1 MNLLEEL
8 VQDLKKENLLDGN
21 DYLHFNIKRDS
32 GLSQFSNPYTTGYL
46 EKGTVI
52 SSHSSP
58 EIALEKEARYSVSSF
73 HPDNTMIPTNR
84 RIRIIKKN
92 SKFTRVCNCCKT
104 DVFIFDAFC
113 PNCNERLIGNFL
125 YYSFFV
131 VSALMI
137 GFMIFIMAT
146 SNPY

>member
-8 VQDLKKENLLDGN
+8 VQDLKKDNLLDGN

-52 SSHSSP
+52 SSHSAP
-58 EIALEKEARYSVSSF
+58 EIILEKEPRYSVSAIQI
-73 HPDNTMIPTNR
+73 DNNMPQTIR

-92 SKFTRVCNCCKT
+92 SKFSRICTCCQA
-104 DVFIFDAFC
+104 DVFILDAFC

-125 YYSFFV
+125 YYSFFI

-137 GFMIFIMAT
+137 GFMVFFMAT

>member
-1 MNLLEEL
+1 MNLLEDL

-32 GLSQFSNPYTTGYL
+32 GLSQFSNPYSTGFL

-52 SSHSSP
+52 SSHSAP
-58 EIALEKEARYSVSSF
+58 EIALDKEARYSVSAIQI
-73 HPDNTMIPTNR
+73 DNSYPQTAR

-92 SKFTRVCNCCKT
+92 SKFSRVCPCCRT

-113 PNCNERLIGNFL
+113 QNCNERMIGNFL